1 MSAMPEHSTGTCA
14 SGDVTLHYR
23 HFRGPMPMT
32 GSHIPTFGAGGTP
45 MLIVH
50 GLSYFSYDWI
60 GIAAALCGDRDVV
73 AMDMRGFGD
82 STWSADGKYGLDD
95 FAGDMHN
102 LLDHLEWPEAVVMG
116 HSMGGRNATCFAAGH
131 PDRVEKL
138 VLVDFSPVNAPE
150 GGKRVMNVVAAT
162 PDVFADVDAA
172 LAYFGQDP
180 HSPRDSA
187 VRTRM
192 ENYLRRVDG
201 GFAIK
206 RDTVFRDRFRKQRET
221 GRREPPGADMW
232 ERLGAVRCP
241 ILVVRG
247 TRSDMFA
254 EETVPKV
261 KEANANVTLVEL
273 DTGHNVGGEDPDGL
287 IRAVEKFL

>member
-1 MSAMPEHSTGTCA
+1 MSAMPEHRTGTCD
-14 SGDVTLHYR
+14 SDDVTLHYR
-23 HFRGPMPMT
+23 HFGNA
-32 GSHIPTFGAGGTP
+32 GATP

-60 GIAAALCGDRDVV
+60 GIAAELCGDREVV

-82 STWSADGKYGLDD
+82 STWSPTGRYGLDD
-95 FAGDMHN
+95 FAGDMRN
-102 LLDHLEWPEAVVMG
+102 LLDHLEWEKAVVMG
-116 HSMGGRNATCFAAGH
+116 HSMGGRNSTYFAAGH

-150 GGKRVMNVVAAT
+150 GGRRVMNVVADT
-162 PDVFADVDAA
+162 PDAFAGVDAA

-180 HSPRDSA
+180 HSPQDSS
-187 VRTRM
+187 VRARM
-192 ENYLRRVDG
+192 ANYLRPVDG

-206 RDTVFRDRFRKQRET
+206 RDPVFREKFRKQRET
-221 GRREPPGADMW
+221 GRREPLGADMW
-232 ERLGAVRCP
+232 ERLGAVQCP

-247 TRSDMFA
+247 RRSDMFA
-254 EETVPKV
+254 EETAPKV
-261 KEANANVTLVEL
+261 KEANAKVTLVEL

-287 IRAVEKFL
+287 VRAVEEFL